1 MANSIK
7 KNALENIEKCTN
19 KNDILT
25 EVRLFK
31 IVSNNNKCA
40 ELVNFAV

>member
-7 KNALENIEKCTN
+7 KNALENIEKWTN
-19 KNDILT
+19 ENDILT

-31 IVSNNNKCA
+31 IV
-40 ELVNFAV
+40 